1 LASPLAGVKADAYRP
16 EGDFLGASLE
26 YRDNGVHVLL
36 LIAFLFTI
44 IRFAHGSILHL
55 TALTGGGRWQWDM
68 FGSLF
73 QAILFFVLALTI
85 NKTSYFLFSFFL
97 VLLIDSLWLFMLKPL
112 GRLKKMEKNWLISN
126 AIVFIIFLALYISY
140 CGGILNNIT
149 IGTVAA
155 LCSMFAAFHDYYA
168 NSNEYFPVIFSICR
182 NNEWTFLTYASHLH
196 GGPLF
201 TTAER
206 RFNLQLAGE
215 LRRLLP
221 AFDFVLP
228 QERAVAFL
236 PDLSAVVTDCLA
248 QVRGPMGY

>member
-1 LASPLAGVKADAYRP
+1 MSQTKPNPEAVRKATSDGLQRIYLIIIGLAITQALKQTLTDQKGI
-16 EGDFLGASLE
+16 FLGASLE

-73 QAILFFVLALTI
+73 QAILFFVLGLTI

-112 GRLKKMEKNWLISN
+112 GHLKKMEKNWLISN

-155 LCSMFAAFHDYYA
+155 LCSMFAAFRFMITMQIVM
-168 NSNEYFPVIFSICR
+168 NIF
-182 NNEWTFLTYASHLH
+182 
-196 GGPLF
+196 
-201 TTAER
+201 
-206 RFNLQLAGE
+206 Q
-215 LRRLLP
+215 
-221 AFDFVLP
+221 
-228 QERAVAFL
+228 
-236 PDLSAVVTDCLA
+236 
-248 QVRGPMGY
+248 